1 MTWKW
6 TMHKMSRSRSLTARE
21 VDIGAEQGQGGGF
34 AAGGLWCCPVSR
46 GEEEERC
53 TVSFRLTSRRNAE
66 VCLVSCVGVV
76 GDEEIP
82 EAVQTEK
89 IRHIRYSLSTY
100 LSIYLSGI
108 QFDVATITET
118 IHCTFKTLWL
128 CTVLQCL
135 TVSHS
140 LPTKDDLDSP
150 VT

>member
-1 MTWKW
+1 
-6 TMHKMSRSRSLTARE
+6 MSCTTSLTGRE
-21 VDIGAEQGQGGGF
+21 VDIGPEQGQGGGF

-46 GEEEERC
+46 REEEERLP
-53 TVSFRLTSRRNAE
+53 VSFRLTSRRNAE

-89 IRHIRYSLSTY
+89 TRHIRYCLSVCLSIY

-118 IHCTFKTLWL
+118 IHGAFKTPWL

-140 LPTKDDLDSP
+140 LPMKDNLDPP